1 MLRQRVVHGPYEGI
15 DQTVS
20 LIIRTVP
27 GRLSFLDQALFS
39 IICSSHTKIEV
50 LIVVQ
55 SEHDDYYRA
64 VSDLIQS
71 YLRSGLEIKILQNNT
86 HRDERAKN
94 LNLGISS
101 ATGRYIGFLDD
112 DDVLYPHHLSTL
124 IEMLE
129 KHPDVAWVYSDA
141 LATFCDVDATGNLYI
156 KSRKCLFKR
165 AGFSYLNLWDDNFIP
180 LHSYL
185 IDRSRLGREVIQFN
199 ESFTMLEDY
208 AFLLKLAANYP
219 PMYHPE
225 VTCEYRFRMDGSNST
240 CLSDEKNGITDL
252 EKQQRWETARAQI
265 TLVKKEIS
273 RSWTF
278 MERVR
283 FRLDQVN
290 IKILSSRQQI
300 ASLSKRGVGR
310 CRRIVSP
317 ILVLGSRLLRFRKAQ
332 KPIV

>member
-1 MLRQRVVHGPYEGI
+1 MLHQRVVHGPYQGT

-20 LIIRTVP
+20 LIIRTVL
-27 GRLSFLDQALFS
+27 GRLNFLDQALFS
-39 IICSSHTKIEV
+39 IVCSSHTEIEV

-55 SEHDDYYRA
+55 SEYDDYYRE
-64 VSDLIQS
+64 VSYLVQS
-71 YLRSGLEIKILQNNT
+71 YLRLGLEIKVLQNNT

-124 IEMLE
+124 IEVLE
-129 KHPDVAWVYSDA
+129 KHPDIAWVYSDA

-156 KSRKCLFKR
+156 KSRQCLFKR
-165 AGFSYLNLWDDNFIP
+165 AGFSYLELWDDNFIP

-185 IDRSRLGREVIQFN
+185 IDRSRLGREMIQFN

-208 AFLLKLAANYP
+208 AFLLKLAVNYP

-240 CLSDEKNGITDL
+240 CLSNEKNGVADL

-283 FRLDQVN
+283 FRLNQVN
-290 IKILSSRQQI
+290 IKLLSSRRRI
-300 ASLSKRGVGR
+300 ASLSKRSIGKS
-310 CRRIVSP
+310 RRIVSL
-317 ILVLGSRLLRFRKAQ
+317 ILALKTRLLRFSKAR